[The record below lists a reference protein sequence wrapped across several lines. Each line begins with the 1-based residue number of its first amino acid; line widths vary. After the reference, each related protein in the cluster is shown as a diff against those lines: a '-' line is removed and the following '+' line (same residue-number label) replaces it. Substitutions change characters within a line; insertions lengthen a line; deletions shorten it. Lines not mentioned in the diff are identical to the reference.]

1 MKCLPASKLPEANG
15 IAIHDWHAE
24 ILAIRAF
31 NVFLLHECRRLARG
45 EESVYLLR
53 RPPSAP
59 GQFQPFIWNPEFTIH
74 MYCSEA
80 PCKSSP
86 TAPPVTDNPTPSRR
100 RRKHGTHHFRPT

>member
-31 NVFLLHECRRLARG
+31 NVFLLEECRRLSRG
-45 EESVYLLR
+45 EESEYLLQ
-53 RPPSAP
+53 RPSTS
-59 GQFQPFIWNPEFTIH
+59 GQSQPFIWNPEFTLH

-80 PCKSSP
+80 PCKSH
-86 TAPPVTDNPTPSRR
+86 PVLSQLRN
-100 RRKHGTHHFRPT
+100 